1 MEDQVEAAEQCRK
14 QLDTFLDELV
24 SRPLSVSAQAHVGC
38 FLQLELH
45 TDSLRVVPPAF
56 YTATAGADGDGR
68 SGSKKSFDDIDLDDD
83 EYDGLDMAAATVRR
97 DAASFVLDACTHTA
111 LLICTR
117 RAMRPD
123 HQLSMLRYTAD
134 LSCAW

>member
-38 FLQLELH
+38 FLQVSSWLLALIRLNQCSPSRYCIIVTTDQLELH
-45 TDSLRVVPPAF
+45 MDSLSVVPPAF

-68 SGSKKSFDDIDLDDD
+68 SGS
-83 EYDGLDMAAATVRR
+83 G
-97 DAASFVLDACTHTA
+97 
-111 LLICTR
+111 
-117 RAMRPD
+117 
-123 HQLSMLRYTAD
+123 
-134 LSCAW
+134 